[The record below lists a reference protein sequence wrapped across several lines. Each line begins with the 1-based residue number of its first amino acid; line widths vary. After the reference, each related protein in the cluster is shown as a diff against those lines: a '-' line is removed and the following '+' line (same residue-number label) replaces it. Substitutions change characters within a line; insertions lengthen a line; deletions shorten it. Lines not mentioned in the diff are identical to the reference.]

1 MALGTN
7 NAPELTREQVATMLI
22 QPLEQQSVFLA
33 AGPRIFDTDGN
44 VVRVPM
50 APESQADELEW
61 VGENEL
67 IPETEQEFDELRLL
81 PSGMKS
87 VKTITRFSN
96 ELARQSI
103 VNLEGAIRQRL
114 VADVAAKVDTHLL
127 SDEGDGVTTPRG
139 LFAYEGVQE
148 LDAGEFDTDVLLD
161 AYGLALGANVDPAAL
176 TLFIRPDDYMAIRK
190 LKDNDGRYLLQP
202 DVSTGAIMV
211 PMLGATARV
220 SSRIPAGRA
229 ALVDMSQIAVA
240 RDVAPSVK
248 LLTERYADY
257 DQQALRVVTRLDAA
271 PMNPAAVIAI
281 THGAA

>member
-161 AYGLALGANVDPAAL
+161 AYGLALGANVDPAA
-176 TLFIRPDDYMAIRK
+176 
-190 LKDNDGRYLLQP
+190 
-202 DVSTGAIMV
+202 
-211 PMLGATARV
+211 
-220 SSRIPAGRA
+220 
-229 ALVDMSQIAVA
+229 
-240 RDVAPSVK
+240 
-248 LLTERYADY
+248 
-257 DQQALRVVTRLDAA
+257 
-271 PMNPAAVIAI
+271 VIAI